1 MRKKVTKKARK
12 NITTAIL
19 VSACC
24 LASFGISGCGKEK
37 TQKTED
43 ITSIPEATSAQ
54 APVQTPTDTAAP
66 TQEPLTE
73 ADYAQ
78 LEFVSINDINVR
90 SAPGTEADII
100 SSLKKG
106 DRVTVKGEEKDA
118 EGKSWYK
125 VSFSDAD
132 GNNIEGY
139 AAKQYINQ
147 VHKITERN

>member
-12 NITTAIL
+12 NIIAAIL
-19 VSACC
+19 ISACC
-24 LASFGISGCGKEK
+24 LECFGISGCGKEK
-37 TQKTED
+37 TQEAEE

-106 DRVTVKGEEKDA
+106 DRVTVKGEEKDG
-118 EGKSWYK
+118 EDKSWYK